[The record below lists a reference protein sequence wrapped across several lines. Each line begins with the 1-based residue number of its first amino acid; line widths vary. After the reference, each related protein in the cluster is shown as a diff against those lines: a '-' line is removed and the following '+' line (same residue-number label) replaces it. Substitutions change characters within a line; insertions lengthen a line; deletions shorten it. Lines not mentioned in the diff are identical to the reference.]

1 MHIIIIMASTL
12 IIAFDVRYDGGLLA
26 SNERSPHLMAWSS
39 LPGRSKHFAPVFW
52 ADRRSKRKSKK
63 IEMRIEL
70 PLAGKARTSPSG
82 EAYDAAKRTYR
93 VPLDTTIG
101 LQARCVTPNEDGRST
116 IRGCGE
122 ALLPIGL
129 ALDRLKNSADALKK
143 TDFDLQLVY
152 HTHTNKD
159 GSLAVKGSVVINNVR
174 AYLADQPTV
183 AVQLLADGHIDEFSY
198 VSSNAQSFNSDVEAM
213 MERSVAPFT
222 DEAAAHGYAL
232 TPHSNEE
239 KRVHAP
245 LYSTPAGAS
254 PGFSFV
260 MAPQDASVVPAP
272 NTPEHDDV
280 RRWLH
285 ELAIYSLRRENI
297 SVKEFVACVS
307 EQLARTDNAFDNAFV
322 RCCGAVG
329 QMLAIPST
337 SAPYIGDFIEVPST
351 QSLERENKTH
361 AAAKLAAWHAES
373 LGGYIAAREKR
384 RPGYAAR
391 YEAALVAAKDCEEM
405 PDDPGKRRIAVESF
419 NELADYA
426 SGDCEDLGCLSVR
439 ICNTWARTTWN
450 ADEDP
455 LVAAVGRLL
464 RQYVPCLTLGSVRC
478 AALGN
483 DHTAIVE
490 QEAGPIDS
498 EADRKLSY
506 GAHMWCVLVP
516 VVKFLAL
523 VRRTVPDFSAV
534 DDLRRRGAD
543 FSTAPWVAALP
554 DLNVEGTGMVTSLLR
569 QPIAYIVVG
578 SSAATTTTTTSVDA
592 VKSEALARIE
602 TTARVYAY
610 LQNADNSRWLS
621 KLSVVR
627 PQKQQLAKPNY
638 RLTKFYRQ
646 VTHMY
651 TDWLMQWGYS
661 NVDFIAGYVGARVP
675 LPDVTPATL
684 RFESAPLIGKLVPAG
699 VSAAAAVLS
708 PPLIGTKD
716 DEEKAAAAGKGFRYG
731 AALEDI
737 FENNAALLPGTRLD
751 ARDMRIIATLQRHS
765 PPITMPG
772 NFAAQ
777 WRMHDARIA
786 ARLDDEGIDERVL
799 EADFDRRF
807 DVLDARIRA
816 LVTAAWPLSWRASA
830 AGTLAT
836 FIIVS
841 DMLSADTA
849 VEHLMEDIAKH
860 YKSGLIVAARAA
872 MEEPMPHI
880 RNIVLQFI
888 CDPNKLPPAP
898 TVTTVP

>member
-1 MHIIIIMASTL
+1 MSSTL
-12 IIAFDVRYDGGLLA
+12 IIAFTVKYDGGLLA
-26 SNERSPHLMAWSS
+26 NNERSPHLMAWSS

-52 ADRRSKRKSKK
+52 ADKRKRKSKPA
-63 IEMRIEL
+63 ELRLEL
-70 PLAGKARTSPSG
+70 PLAKRAGV
-82 EAYDAAKRTYR
+82 YDAKTHTYR
-93 VPLDTTIG
+93 MPLDSTIG
-101 LQARCVTPNEDGRST
+101 IQGRCVTPNEEGRPT

-129 ALDRLKNSADALKK
+129 ALDRLKNSAAALKK
-143 TDFDLQLVY
+143 TDFELQLVY

-159 GSLAVKGSVVINNVR
+159 GSLAIKGNVVVSGMH
-174 AYLADQPTV
+174 AYLADQPEC
-183 AVQLLADGHIDEFSY
+183 AVQLVADGALDEFSY
-198 VSSNAQSFNSDVEAM
+198 VSANAQSFNSDVEAM

-232 TPHSNEE
+232 TPHTDEV

-245 LYSTPAGAS
+245 LYSTPAGAQ
-254 PGFSFV
+254 PGFTFV
-260 MAPQDASVVPAP
+260 MAPRDASVVPGVG
-272 NTPEHDDV
+272 TPEHDKV
-280 RRWLH
+280 RKWLH

-307 EQLARTDNAFDNAFV
+307 EQMARQDNAFDNAFV

-337 SAPYIGDFIEVPST
+337 SAPYIGDFIEVPRT
-351 QSLERENKTH
+351 TSLERENKTH
-361 AAAKLAAWHAES
+361 AAAKLAAWHPES
-373 LGGYIAAREKR
+373 LHGYIAAREKR
-384 RPGYAAR
+384 RAASWQAGYAAR
-391 YEAALVAAKDCEEM
+391 YEAALVAGKDCEDM
-405 PDDPGKRRIAVESF
+405 PDEPDKQRIAVESF

-439 ICNTWARTTWN
+439 ICNTWARTAWN

-455 LVAAVGRLL
+455 LVAAVGRVL

-490 QEAGPIDS
+490 QEAGAIDS

-523 VRRTVPDFSAV
+523 VRRTVSDFSAV
-534 DDLRRRGAD
+534 DELRRRGAD

-569 QPIAYIVVG
+569 QPIAYIVTG
-578 SSAATTTTTTSVDA
+578 SPTETVDA

-627 PQKQQLAKPNY
+627 PQKQQLAKPNF

-661 NVDFIAGYVGARVP
+661 NVDFIAGYVGERVP
-675 LPDVTPATL
+675 LPDVTPATQ
-684 RFESAPLIGKLVPAG
+684 RFETAPLIGKLVPAG
-699 VSAAAAVLS
+699 AVAAAAAAAVAVARL
-708 PPLIGTKD
+708 PLIGTKD
-716 DEEKAAAAGKGFRYG
+716 EEERKQRAAAAGLKGFRYG

-737 FENNAALLPGTRLD
+737 FESNAALLPGTRLD

-777 WRMHDARIA
+777 WKMHEARIA
-786 ARLDDEGIDERVL
+786 SRLADEGIDDHAIED
-799 EADFDRRF
+799 DFDRRF
-807 DVLDARIRA
+807 DTLDARIRA
-816 LVTAAWPLSWRASA
+816 LVPAAWPLSWRASA

-849 VEHLMEDIAKH
+849 VEHLMEDIGKH
-860 YKSGLIVAARAA
+860 AKSGLIVAARVN

-888 CDPNKLPPAP
+888 CDAAKLPALGMMGATFP
-898 TVTTVP
+898 